1 MTRQACVGRRQS
13 GGDVKSLSISR
24 TAIRPSIDWRTE
36 RRCGFVCSAP
46 AAAILFLLIAAGEAD
61 GAVAEGL
68 LTPT

>member
-1 MTRQACVGRRQS
+1 
-13 GGDVKSLSISR
+13 VKSLSISR
-24 TAIRPSIDWRTE
+24 TGIRPSIDWLTE